1 MSIVKVASAV
11 YKIDSPIQDVYFLLS
26 DFNRLG
32 RLFDMA
38 KSMGMGNHPD
48 VVKIS
53 EKLESIG
60 FSEDA
65 WHLRVKDVGDMSI
78 EIEEREE
85 PKLIKFGTAGAVPF
99 KFNIWIQLLEN
110 APYDTRVKVTFQGE
124 VNVLARVFFKG
135 KLEKGIEQLANGLTK
150 IPYSLLRNMN
160 S

>member
-1 MSIVKVASAV
+1 MSTVKVASAV

-60 FSEDA
+60 FSEDV

-85 PKLIKFGTAGAVPF
+85 PKLIKFGTAGVAPF

-110 APYDTRVKVTFQGE
+110 APYDTRTKVTFQGE
-124 VNVLARVFFKG
+124 LNVLARMFLKG

-150 IPYSLLRNMN
+150 IPYSLLRSMN